1 MTDTVLK
8 STAIEILIENLG
20 IINTERFIA
29 LINRESFNYTEWR
42 RENLPDDISVE
53 ELSRQAEE
61 YWRKT
66 YPDTTD

>member
-1 MTDTVLK
+1 MTDSILK
-8 STAIEILIENLG
+8 STAVKILIDNLG
-20 IINTERFIA
+20 IINTERFIT

-61 YWRKT
+61 YWQKT
-66 YPDTTD
+66 YPEATG

>member
-1 MTDTVLK
+1 MTDSILK
-8 STAIEILIENLG
+8 STAVKILIDNLG
-20 IINTERFIA
+20 IINTERFIT

-61 YWRKT
+61 YW
-66 YPDTTD
+66 